1 MRSLLHNHS
10 LWKLMTVV
18 MMVLV
23 FILSSQGG
31 VESGLLS
38 DRLADRLHVRT
49 TNPSWTPSIQPL
61 FLGLNLRK
69 LAHLSLYALLGL
81 FSALSVK
88 NIARMPL
95 SCLCMYG
102 YACLDELHQVL
113 VPGRTGLF
121 MDTMIDL
128 MGIALGTLLAF
139 AIRALMGRR
148 DR

>member
-1 MRSLLHNHS
+1 MRSLLRNRS
-10 LWKLMTVV
+10 LWKLMTVF
-18 MMVLV
+18 MMLMI

-31 VESGLLS
+31 VKSGLLS
-38 DRLADRLHVRT
+38 DHIAYRLHVRT

-61 FLGLNLRK
+61 FLGLNIRK

-88 NIARMPL
+88 DIAGMPL

-113 VPGRTGLF
+113 VPGRSGLF

-128 MGIALGTLLAF
+128 AGIVLGTLLAF
-139 AIRALMGRR
+139 VIRVWMDRR